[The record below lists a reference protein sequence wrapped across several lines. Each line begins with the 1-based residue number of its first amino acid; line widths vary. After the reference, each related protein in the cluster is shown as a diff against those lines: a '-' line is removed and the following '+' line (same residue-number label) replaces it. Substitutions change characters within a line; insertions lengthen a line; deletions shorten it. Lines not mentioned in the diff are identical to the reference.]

1 MRIDIE
7 VSQHDN
13 PNPALRG
20 WYWRCAC
27 EKCEAD
33 DEWNFFGPFK
43 TERQAERDA
52 KRSESKRTATY
63 CVTAAVMGEDEQ
75 RVDLEIMSITARTA
89 EAAAVA
95 ASFEQTR
102 H

>member
-1 MRIDIE
+1 MPIDIE
-7 VSQHDN
+7 VDHHDD

-27 EKCEAD
+27 AKCEAD

-43 TERQAERDA
+43 TKRQAERDA
-52 KRSESKRTATY
+52 KRREYRAAY
-63 CVTAAVMGEDEQ
+63 RVTVAVMEEGEPE
-75 RVDLEIMSITARTA
+75 LMSITARTA
-89 EAAAVA
+89 EAAAA